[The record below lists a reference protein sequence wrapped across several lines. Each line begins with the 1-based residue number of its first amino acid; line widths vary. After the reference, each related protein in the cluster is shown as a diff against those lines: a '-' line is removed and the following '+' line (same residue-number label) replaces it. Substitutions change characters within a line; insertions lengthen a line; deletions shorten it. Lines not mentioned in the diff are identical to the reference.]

1 MRNVFMQQ
9 EYQSTESRPAA
20 ILHDSYSF
28 VEAGYRP
35 QELSRQVTNRPFDL
49 FRYRVIKRCMDLL
62 LVLLAAPVLLP
73 LMLVVAVLIR
83 IWTPGPILFSH
94 RRISR
99 NGAFFAMWKFRTMC
113 NNSSEVLEDYLAS
126 HPEARAEWRKTH
138 KLRNDPRITR
148 LGLFLRRYSLD
159 ELPQIWNV
167 LTGRMTLVGPRP
179 IVAAEVEKYGSR
191 FGCYCKVKPGV
202 TGLWQV
208 SGRSDL
214 TYDQRVALDC
224 KYVKEWSLFLDVK
237 ILLRTFSSVVNQ
249 DGAF

>member
-1 MRNVFMQQ
+1 MQQ

-35 QELSRQVTNRPFDL
+35 QELSRQATNRPFDL

-167 LTGRMTLVGPRP
+167 LRGDMSLVGPRP
-179 IVAAEVEKYGSR
+179 VVVEELIRYGHFAARYLSVR
-191 FGCYCKVKPGV
+191 PGL

-208 SGRSDL
+208 SGRNDTHYRS
-214 TYDQRVALDC
+214 RVALDVY
-224 KYVKEWSLFLDVK
+224 YVRRQSLWLDIR
-237 ILLRTFSSVVNQ
+237 ILLKTVRVIFLNR
-249 DGAF
+249 GAY